1 VGLLL
6 SGGVDSGL
14 LLSLMSLY
22 GQAWPTYTA
31 GYGKS
36 EYKDD
41 ELSEAAETAHAFA
54 ATNVPVE
61 LTIETFESELPKIVS
76 QIEEPI
82 ATSSVV
88 PMYFV
93 CERARQDVKV
103 ALVGQGPDELFGGY
117 TRHLGVHYGGYWRNV
132 PSWLRSGIEAGIER
146 LPRNE
151 ALKRGIQSLSIPDRM
166 QRYQN
171 VFSIMPGAVVD
182 GLFRDGA
189 VPDGAGDSVR
199 QLWRELEPEME
210 GLDELGGFQVLE
222 LRSSLPDE
230 LLMYADKLSMAHSLE
245 VRVPYLDKEIVEYV
259 EQLPASMKVRHGQ
272 RKWLHRRVSERLLPG
287 AILRRKKRG
296 FAVDVVDRW
305 FYGSLRTK
313 LGSYLLDES
322 SLMYGILRPPAV
334 KSLLDDHRSGRSDNH
349 KILFSLVVFE
359 QWLRSNESSDAPVG
373 VRARM
378 AHG

>member
-1 VGLLL
+1 
-6 SGGVDSGL
+6 
-14 LLSLMSLY
+14 MSLN

-61 LTIETFESELPKIVS
+61 LTVKTFESELPKIVS
-76 QIEEPI
+76 QVEEPI

-373 VRARM
+373 LRARM
-378 AHG
+378 AQG